1 MKTGSCREWDGAK
14 QKTQTNEIIYL
25 YERPEESRYDEYR
38 YDERRPDA
46 RRTRTGRKNRS
57 GDIFWNIFF
66 AAMCLSV
73 LVYIVPALTARDIG
87 CLRRRLR
94 I

>member
-14 QKTQTNEIIYL
+14 QKTQTNEVIYL
-25 YERPEESRYDEYR
+25 YERPEERGYDGNR

-46 RRTRTGRKNRS
+46 RRTRTGRKNQG
-57 GDIFWNIFF
+57 GDMFWNVFF

-73 LVYIVPALTARDIG
+73 LAILF
-87 CLRRRLR
+87 LH
-94 I
+94 